1 MLNGFILNSYIVS
14 GFFMSV
20 PDEFF
25 FGYVIYITLLITTTV
40 TAFRNQTSLARNRLQ
55 GQSAT

>member
-1 MLNGFILNSYIVS
+1 
-14 GFFMSV
+14 MSV